1 MAVLLVTYD
10 LNRPGK
16 DYPDLLKTIKEYSWA
31 KISESSYAIN
41 TTKSPIDVFNQLK
54 PFVDKNDNL
63 YIINLKRP
71 YTGFG
76 PKEVNEW
83 LEQNLPY

>member
-16 DYPDLLKTIKEYSWA
+16 DYPDLLKTIKEYSWS

-63 YIINLKRP
+63 YVINLKRP

>member
-54 PFVDKNDNL
+54 PR
-63 YIINLKRP
+63 RP
-71 YTGFG
+71 
-76 PKEVNEW
+76 PKVLHLW
-83 LEQNLPY
+83 PPKLLHPAWGDLMH